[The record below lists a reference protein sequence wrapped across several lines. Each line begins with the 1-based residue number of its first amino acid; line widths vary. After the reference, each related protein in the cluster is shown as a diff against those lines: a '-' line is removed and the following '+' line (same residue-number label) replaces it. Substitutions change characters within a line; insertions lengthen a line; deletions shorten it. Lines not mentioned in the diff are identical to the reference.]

1 MAAVR
6 SGAVDEEEAGQ
17 VFGLPYGRAGEVARR
32 YEAHS
37 FSGLAAG
44 IHRGLPSRAL
54 TFRFSLGEPAEII
67 SMPNSGQPSGRFFA
81 FVGGLHSRPALVAH
95 SGSGRGIGID
105 VSPLASRQLFG
116 IPAGSLASVVVA
128 LDDLVGTTA
137 TTELCERLHS
147 AATWPDRFRVLDEVL
162 ARVVSAHEPRSPAPE
177 VVEAW
182 RCVVASRGSTSVEA
196 LAAHVGWSRRH
207 LTSRFNTEIG
217 LSPKVAIRIVRFE
230 WACELLISNR
240 DASLADVAA
249 KAGFYDQSH
258 LNREWSDLA
267 GCSPTAWLAE
277 ELHDPPRLD
286 QEFSFVQD
294 GARRTV

>member
-1 MAAVR
+1 MGSSAVI
-6 SGAVDEEEAGQ
+6 EEAGH
-17 VFGLPYGRAGEVARR
+17 VFCLPSGVAGEVARR
-32 YEAHS
+32 YEAHA
-37 FSGLAAG
+37 FCGLAAG
-44 IHRGLPSRAL
+44 FHRGLPSRAL
-54 TFRFSLGEPAEII
+54 TFRFSLGEPTEIT
-67 SMPNSGQPSGRFFA
+67 SMPDPGQPSETFLA
-81 FVGGLHSRPALVAH
+81 FVGGLHSSPALIAH

-105 VSPLASRQLFG
+105 VSPLASRRLFG

-128 LDDLVGTTA
+128 LDDLIGETV
-137 TTELCERLHS
+137 TTELCDRLHS
-147 AATWPDRFRVLDEVL
+147 AATWPERFGVLDEVL
-162 ARVVSAHEPRSPAPE
+162 ARVTRGHEPRSPPPE

-182 RCVVASRGSTSVEA
+182 RCIVASRGGTSVEA

-217 LSPKVAIRIVRFE
+217 LSPKVAIRVIRFE
-230 WACELLISNR
+230 WACELLISDR

-249 KAGFYDQSH
+249 QVGFYDQSH

-286 QEFSFVQD
+286 EEFSFVQD
-294 GARRTV
+294 GERRAV